1 MFNFLKK
8 KKNNPPVDSS
18 PIILAL
24 NIARLF
30 NDLIS
35 ILNQKEQYI
44 PLGIDPY
51 AKVEIKLSIKKI
63 KNSFILYNKN
73 LNIKGFIYY
82 LVNKLKNFRIILID
96 ANNEIVETHYAD
108 YSVSESINYI
118 LSELYKKDPTFVMKT
133 LTELFKYSCNLTN
146 QEADLLFNV
155 IKELHRPQDSEDLG
169 ISNLLDHI
177 KNMVLRTPFENEI
190 RYSLITKLTNVNKV
204 IESIKIEK
212 KTIERKAL
220 ILPLGE
226 AVFTNSKFFIISLC
240 IHYLL
245 YSASEN
251 NILFI
256 LNTNREVLRNMFN
269 ININM
274 TDLLYNILNSDNI
287 VNVFLVDDI
296 PENLQLKYFN
306 LILMNR
312 KDLNNY
318 ITRKLS
324 LFIQKNVI
332 NELYHYINK
341 IKESENIMIIENKF
355 IYSIKLY
362 KSESININDNFF
374 ILLG

>member
-1 MFNFLKK
+1 
-8 KKNNPPVDSS
+8 
-18 PIILAL
+18 
-24 NIARLF
+24 
-30 NDLIS
+30 
-35 ILNQKEQYI
+35 
-44 PLGIDPY
+44 
-51 AKVEIKLSIKKI
+51 
-63 KNSFILYNKN
+63 
-73 LNIKGFIYY
+73 
-82 LVNKLKNFRIILID
+82 
-96 ANNEIVETHYAD
+96 
-108 YSVSESINYI
+108 
-118 LSELYKKDPTFVMKT
+118 MKT

-332 NELYHYINK
+332 NELYQ
-341 IKESENIMIIENKF
+341 
-355 IYSIKLY
+355 LY
-362 KSESININDNFF
+362 K
-374 ILLG
+374 